1 MTWQDSRA
9 VCLGYG
15 ADMVSIL
22 YSSEVKFIH
31 QQTNSDAPRNHM
43 FWIGLIRNKTTSD
56 PKNGWIW
63 SDGNNFTNP
72 WLWKQNEPNNYQN
85 NENCAQ
91 LYAPSKM
98 WNDNDCAKLFPTICK
113 KIKGNLIKFRTT
125 RVLNNITVFIKKD
138 NPTWA

>member
-9 VCLGYG
+9 VCLGYA

-22 YSSEVKFIH
+22 DSSEVKFIH
-31 QQTNSDAPRNHM
+31 KQTNADPLRNHK
-43 FWIGLIRNKTTSD
+43 FWIGLIRNKRTSD

-63 SDGNNFTNP
+63 SDGSNFTNP
-72 WLWKQNEPNNYQN
+72 WLWEQNEPNNYQN

-91 LYAPSKM
+91 LDAPSQM

-113 KIKGNLIKFRTT
+113 KIKGNLIKFRTNS
-125 RVLNNITVFIKKD
+125 VLNIILQSL
-138 NPTWA
+138 